1 MQWIYHNRY
10 ALLIIVSLNWIFLT
24 ALSLNTLLAQP
35 PLREEVEQL
44 ASTRCL
50 VHTTPLSV
58 TGPSRPTDQVAVA
71 YERCVDSVY
80 KAELVQYGDRTFA
93 KIAIVFGPPVLLVF
107 LFITT
112 IYALGR
118 RSGREGGLIG

>member
-10 ALLIIVSLNWIFLT
+10 GLLIVVCLNWIFLS
-24 ALSLNTLLAQP
+24 ALSLNSLVAQP

-58 TGPSRPTDQVAVA
+58 TGQSRSTDQSTAA
-71 YERCVDSVY
+71 FERCVDSVY
-80 KAELVQYGDRTFA
+80 EARLNQYGDRTFS
-93 KIAIVFGPPVLLVF
+93 KIAVVFGPPALIVLLF
-107 LFITT
+107 FTT

-118 RSGREGGLIG
+118 KSGREGSWI